1 MVYESYNVLY
11 VLKRSLVM
19 NILLSGIA
27 LIANFLL

>member
-11 VLKRSLVM
+11 VLKGSVVM